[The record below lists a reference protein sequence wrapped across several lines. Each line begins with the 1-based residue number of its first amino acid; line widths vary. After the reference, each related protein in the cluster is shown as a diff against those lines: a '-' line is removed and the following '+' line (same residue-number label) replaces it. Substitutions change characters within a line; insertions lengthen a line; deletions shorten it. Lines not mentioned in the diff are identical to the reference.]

1 MNIGKKGKAQ
11 TKGEILYQADG
22 GGEGVLKQG
31 DLPCQVLTEM
41 LTIFLCTDIKI
52 FKMCLF

>member
-22 GGEGVLKQG
+22 GGGGAKTGGSALSG
-31 DLPCQVLTEM
+31 
-41 LTIFLCTDIKI
+41 IN
-52 FKMCLF
+52 